1 MTPSADA
8 VVLEGTGMSVQAKMS
23 VQAEAQPAR
32 GTFVVN
38 KTGLAHTVDAGLGVR
53 LRIGLIELAT
63 DQTSEHEF
71 RRLLRLPGVD
81 FYISRIWND
90 ATITPDT
97 LAAMERDIAAC
108 ARMIL
113 PDLRLDVMGFTC
125 TSGAMVIGEDKVF
138 SLMRTARPGLPCTSP
153 ITAAMAAMGALK
165 LKRIALLTPYVQSIN
180 DMMRS
185 YIEAR
190 GVAVPVMGS
199 FNNSND
205 DAVARISLESTRA
218 AAIDLGKSEHV
229 DGIFVS
235 CTSLR
240 TIDIICEVEGAIGKP
255 MLASNP
261 AQAWHLL
268 RLGNLKDKLPQWGR
282 LFAI

>member
-1 MTPSADA
+1 
-8 VVLEGTGMSVQAKMS
+8 MSVTPHATPQA
-23 VQAEAQPAR
+23 AR
-32 GTFVVN
+32 GALIVN
-38 KTGLAHTVDAGLGVR
+38 RTRLAHTLDAGLGVR
-53 LRIGLIELAT
+53 LKIGLIELAT

-71 RRLLRLPGVD
+71 RRLLHLPGVD
-81 FYISRIWND
+81 FYVSRIWND

-97 LAAMERDIAAC
+97 LAEMATDIERC
-108 ARMIL
+108 ARVIL
-113 PDLRLDVMGFTC
+113 PNLRLDVMGFTC

-138 SLMRTARPGLPCTSP
+138 SLMRVARPELACTSP
-153 ITAAMAAMGALK
+153 ITAAMAGMTALG

-199 FNNSND
+199 FNNSD
-205 DAVARISLESTRA
+205 DDEVARISVESTRA
-218 AAIDLGKSEHV
+218 AAIDLGKSQHV

-235 CTSLR
+235 CTSIR
-240 TIDIICEVEGAIGKP
+240 TIDIICEVEAAIGKP

-268 RLGNLKDKLPQWGR
+268 RLGNVKDRLPQWGR
-282 LFAI
+282 LFAK

>member
-1 MTPSADA
+1 
-8 VVLEGTGMSVQAKMS
+8 MSVMPQATP
-23 VQAEAQPAR
+23 QPAR
-32 GTFVVN
+32 GTLVVN
-38 KTGLAHTVDAGLGVR
+38 KTCLAHTLDAGLGVR

-71 RRLLRLPGVD
+71 RRLFQLPGVD

-97 LAAMERDIAAC
+97 LAEMVRDIEAC
-108 ARMIL
+108 ARVIL

-138 SLMRTARPGLPCTSP
+138 SLMRAARPTLACTSP
-153 ITAAMAAMGALK
+153 ITAAMAGMTALG

-205 DAVARISLESTRA
+205 DEVARISLESTRA
-218 AAIDLGKSEHV
+218 AAIDLGKSQHV

-235 CTSLR
+235 CTSMR
-240 TIDIICEVEGAIGKP
+240 TIDIICEVEEAIGKP
-255 MLASNP
+255 MFASNP

-282 LFAI
+282 LFAS

>member
-1 MTPSADA
+1 
-8 VVLEGTGMSVQAKMS
+8 MSVLPRTTPQS
-23 VQAEAQPAR
+23 AR
-32 GTFVVN
+32 DTLVVN
-38 KTGLAHTVDAGLGVR
+38 KTRLAHSLDAGLGAR

-71 RRLLRLPGVD
+71 RRIFQLPGVD

-90 ATITPDT
+90 PTITPAT
-97 LAAMERDIAAC
+97 LAEMERDIEAC
-108 ARMIL
+108 ARVIL
-113 PDLRLDVMGFTC
+113 PGLRLDVMGFTC

-138 SLMRTARPGLPCTSP
+138 SLMRAARPKLPCTSP
-153 ITAAMAAMGALK
+153 ITAAMAGMTALG

-180 DMMRS
+180 DMMRN

-205 DAVARISLESTRA
+205 DEVARISLESTRA
-218 AAIDLGKSEHV
+218 AAIDLGKSQHV

-235 CTSLR
+235 CTSMR
-240 TIDIICEVEGAIGKP
+240 TIDIICEVEEAIGKP

>member
-1 MTPSADA
+1 MTQSA
-8 VVLEGTGMSVQAKMS
+8 GGMPVI
-23 VQAEAQPAR
+23 
-32 GTFVVN
+32 N
-38 KTGLAHTVDAGLGVR
+38 KTCLAHTLDAGLGTR

-71 RRLLRLPGVD
+71 RRMFQLPGVD
-81 FYISRIWND
+81 FYVSRIWND
-90 ATITPDT
+90 ANITPDT
-97 LAAMERDIAAC
+97 LAAMVRDIEAC
-108 ARMIL
+108 AGLIL
-113 PDLRLDVMGFTC
+113 PNLRLDVMGFTC
-125 TSGAMVIGEDKVF
+125 TSGAMIIGEDKVF
-138 SLMRTARPGLPCTSP
+138 SLMRAGRPALACTSP
-153 ITAAMAAMGALK
+153 ITAAMAGITALG

-180 DMMRS
+180 DKMRS
-185 YIEAR
+185 YLEAR

-205 DAVARISLESTRA
+205 DEVARISLESTRT
-218 AAIDLGKSEHV
+218 AAIDLGKPEHV

-240 TIDIICEVEGAIGKP
+240 TIDIICEVEGEIGKP

-261 AQAWHLL
+261 VQAWHLL

>member
-1 MTPSADA
+1 
-8 VVLEGTGMSVQAKMS
+8 MSVIPQATP
-23 VQAEAQPAR
+23 QPAH
-32 GTFVVN
+32 GTLVVN
-38 KTGLAHTVDAGLGVR
+38 KTCLAHTLDAGLGVR
-53 LRIGLIELAT
+53 LRIGLIELAS

-71 RRLLRLPGVD
+71 RRLFQLPGVD
-81 FYISRIWND
+81 FYVSRIWND

-97 LAAMERDIAAC
+97 LAEMVSDIEAC
-108 ARMIL
+108 ARVIL

-138 SLMRTARPGLPCTSP
+138 SLMRAARPTLVCTSP
-153 ITAAMAAMGALK
+153 ITAAMAGMTALG
-165 LKRIALLTPYVQSIN
+165 LKRIALLTPYVQSIS

-205 DAVARISLESTRA
+205 DEVARISLESTCT

-235 CTSLR
+235 CTSIR

-268 RLGNLKDKLPQWGR
+268 RLGNLKDKLPEWGR

>member
-1 MTPSADA
+1 
-8 VVLEGTGMSVQAKMS
+8 MSVMP
-23 VQAEAQPAR
+23 PATLETAR
-32 GTFVVN
+32 SMLVVN
-38 KTGLAHTVDAGLGVR
+38 RTCLAHTLDAGLGTR

-71 RRLLRLPGVD
+71 RRLFQLPGVD

-97 LAAMERDIAAC
+97 LAAMVRDIEAC
-108 ARMIL
+108 ARVIL

-138 SLMRTARPGLPCTSP
+138 SLMRAARPTLACTSP
-153 ITAAMAAMGALK
+153 ITAAMAGMTALG

-190 GVAVPVMGS
+190 GVAVPIMGS

-205 DAVARISLESTRA
+205 DEVARISLESTRA

-235 CTSLR
+235 CTSIR

-268 RLGNLKDKLPQWGR
+268 RLGKLKDKLPQWGR
-282 LFAI
+282 LFAM

>member
-1 MTPSADA
+1 MPVTPHVKPQPTGSA
-8 VVLEGTGMSVQAKMS
+8 LI
-23 VQAEAQPAR
+23 
-32 GTFVVN
+32 VN
-38 KTGLAHTVDAGLGVR
+38 RTSLAHALDAGLGAR

-71 RRLLRLPGVD
+71 RRLFDLPGVA

-90 ATITPDT
+90 ATITPES
-97 LAAMERDIAAC
+97 LGAMASDIETG
-108 ARMIL
+108 ARVIL
-113 PDLRLDVMGFTC
+113 PGLRLDVMGFTC

-138 SLMRTARPGLPCTSP
+138 GLMRAARPSLACTSP
-153 ITAAMAAMGALK
+153 ITAAMAGIAALG

-185 YIEAR
+185 YLETR

-199 FNNSND
+199 FNNAND
-205 DAVARISLESTRA
+205 NEVARISLESTRA
-218 AAIDLGKSEHV
+218 AAVDLGRSPHV

-240 TIDIICEVEGAIGKP
+240 TLDIIREVEEAIGKP

>member
-1 MTPSADA
+1 
-8 VVLEGTGMSVQAKMS
+8 MSVMTHATS
-23 VQAEAQPAR
+23 PPAR
-32 GTFVVN
+32 TTLAVN
-38 KTGLAHTVDAGLGVR
+38 KTCLAHTLDAGLGAR

-71 RRLLRLPGVD
+71 RRLLQLPGVD
-81 FYISRIWND
+81 FYVSRIWNA

-97 LAAMERDIAAC
+97 LADMARDIEAC
-108 ARMIL
+108 ARVIL

-138 SLMRTARPGLPCTSP
+138 SLMRAAHPGIACTSP
-153 ITAAMAAMGALK
+153 ITAAVAGMTALG

-185 YIEAR
+185 HIEAR

-205 DAVARISLESTRA
+205 DEVARISIESTRA
-218 AAIDLGKSEHV
+218 AAIDLGKSVHV

-235 CTSLR
+235 CTSIR
-240 TIDIICEVEGAIGKP
+240 TIDIVCEVEWAIGKP

-268 RLGNLKDKLPQWGR
+268 RLGNVQDKLPQWGR
-282 LFAI
+282 LFAT